1 MHDPVD
7 IRRRI
12 ERLIERVN
20 RRDDYGQLL
29 ASGQVVHSADEVMDV
44 DAWRAE
50 IRRQARA
57 DKIKVRTGFNDGLV
71 WALRR
76 RPDRATSVRDIQ
88 RYRDLLAHAVPL
100 AVDLGH
106 EPTLTLWDGEAV
118 EVDGRRT
125 RLARG
130 AATLLSSHAGHPR
143 PATSDTTKG
152 SQARRADSLKESQ
165 LAAGRDLPSAPDIT
179 DAGIT
184 TASLEGGAP
193 PQGSTTMGA
202 PTSGL
207 DDDHLLAAPVSLVGV
222 GERARGVWKCVDP
235 VDDRR

>member
-29 ASGQVVHSADEVMDV
+29 ASGQVVHSPDEVMDV

-71 WALRR
+71 WALRL
-76 RPDRATSVRDIQ
+76 RPDPSTYVRDIQ

-106 EPTLTLWDGEAV
+106 EPTLTLWDGE
-118 EVDGRRT
+118 EVLCACDRCS
-125 RLARG
+125 ARG
-130 AATLLSSHAGHPR
+130 YG
-143 PATSDTTKG
+143 DVV
-152 SQARRADSLKESQ
+152 D
-165 LAAGRDLPSAPDIT
+165 DVM
-179 DAGIT
+179 
-184 TASLEGGAP
+184 GGALFEDECPNEAP
-193 PQGSTTMGA
+193 PKITALTMTYV
-202 PTSGL
+202 PSSRR
-207 DDDHLLAAPVSLVGV
+207 PS
-222 GERARGVWKCVDP
+222 
-235 VDDRR
+235 DRPGGQIGM

>member
-57 DKIKVRTGFNDGLV
+57 DKIKVRTGLNDGLV
-71 WALRR
+71 WALRL
-76 RPDRATSVRDIQ
+76 RPDPSTYVRDIQ
-88 RYRDLLAHAVPL
+88 RYRDLLAHTVPL

-106 EPTLTLWDGEAV
+106 EPTLTLWDGE
-118 EVDGRRT
+118 EVLCACDRCS
-125 RLARG
+125 ARG
-130 AATLLSSHAGHPR
+130 YG
-143 PATSDTTKG
+143 DVV
-152 SQARRADSLKESQ
+152 D
-165 LAAGRDLPSAPDIT
+165 DVM
-179 DAGIT
+179 
-184 TASLEGGAP
+184 GGALFEDECPNEAP
-193 PQGSTTMGA
+193 PKITALTMTYV
-202 PTSGL
+202 PSSRR
-207 DDDHLLAAPVSLVGV
+207 PS
-222 GERARGVWKCVDP
+222 
-235 VDDRR
+235 DRPGGQIGM